1 MGRRN
6 WMIVN
11 ATEAPTIVLIATAA
25 VKRILVIVGVVLG
38 LGAIGL
44 TAAHADYDG
53 YSMWCTDG
61 VGGSEGET
69 DVPNPLV
76 GLSFE
81 APSGSAGPQYVMVC
95 YSTTP
100 NRSEESEETGGNVSV
115 HNPVA
120 YPPGTVVCRGDR
132 TPQSVVTVDCLTTV
146 TLIDEGNPDT
156 VGTYVSASSQ
166 AATIGPVGV
175 GRTGADV
182 NPSMTT
188 NDLPGDGDST
198 TRLSANAPAACSFF
212 DGAVVTCPGASTLG
226 VITVNEADLPA
237 ATPTNSS
244 PPPACTG
251 VDNTCPGVTVR
262 TQDDAAKPTVDVN
275 LGITGVTWDNFVS
288 ETCVQVNSTC

>member
-1 MGRRN
+1 MCRRR

-11 ATEAPTIVLIATAA
+11 ATEAPVIVRMATAA

-61 VGGSEGET
+61 GPGET

-81 APSGSAGPQYVMVC
+81 AAPGSAGPQYVMVC

-100 NRSEESEETGGNVSV
+100 NRSEESEETGGNVAV
-115 HNPVA
+115 HNPLT

-146 TLIDEGNPDT
+146 TLTDEGNPDT
-156 VGTYVSASSQ
+156 VGTYVTASSQ

-188 NDLPGDGDST
+188 NDLPGDGNRT
-198 TRLSANAPAACSFF
+198 TKLSANTPAACSFF

-226 VITVNEADLPA
+226 VVTVNEADLPA
-237 ATPTNSS
+237 ITPTNSS

-251 VDNTCPGVTVR
+251 VDNSCPGATVR
-262 TQDDAAKPTVDVN
+262 TQDDAANPTVDVN
-275 LGITGVTWDNFVS
+275 LGITGVTWDNFMS